1 LNFGDTVGI
10 VAPASP
16 PIDPKIIN
24 RCADALEKL
33 GFKPK
38 LAANV
43 RKRNGFLAGS
53 DRERAGD
60 LMKLFTDRKVQAIFC
75 VRGGYGAARILPLLD
90 YNTIR
95 ANPKI
100 FVGYSDI
107 TSLHCALLT
116 QANLIS
122 FHGPT
127 LSFHFAQA
135 ATSSLSLSARNER
148 GESRR
153 EGLPIKRASSPLPS
167 SPKEERES
175 GLEFTVQSLLRTLMN
190 PKPPGSILKSARC
203 EGSGIRFTAQKP
215 DTSHLIPGTPL
226 RGGKATGQ
234 LIGGNLSVLC
244 TTLATPYQPSFKGG
258 ILFLEDIGEPPYRFD
273 RMLTHLLNAGL
284 LQQVAGIAIGINKDC
299 EDPKAKKSREYRRT
313 QVGQASSLSPQ
324 TDKMSVPQQQTL
336 DDVLKER
343 LLPLQI
349 PVVTGLPFGHVH
361 HNATL
366 PVGARVTLDADDGDL
381 RVIQSAVV

>member
-1 LNFGDTVGI
+1 MPTRPARLNFGDTVGI

-107 TSLHCALLT
+107 TSLHCAFLT
-116 QANLIS
+116 KANLIS
-122 FHGPT
+122 FHGPMLNSDFVHKDMPQFT
-127 LSFHFAQA
+127 LQSF
-135 ATSSLSLSARNER
+135 
-148 GESRR
+148 
-153 EGLPIKRASSPLPS
+153 
-167 SPKEERES
+167 
-175 GLEFTVQSLLRTLMN
+175 LRTLTQTTA
-190 PKPPGSILKSARC
+190 PGGISQGYRRKTVSILRR
-203 EGSGIRFTAQKP
+203 GIA
-215 DTSHLIPGTPL
+215 H
-226 RGGKATGQ
+226 GQ
-234 LIGGNLSVLC
+234 LIGGNLTLLC
-244 TTLATPYQPSFKGG
+244 TTIGTPWQPPFRDG
-258 ILFLEDIGEPPYRFD
+258 ILFFEDLSEQPYRFD
-273 RMLTHLLNAGL
+273 RMLTYLLNCGL
-284 LQQVAGIAIGINKDC
+284 LQQVAGIAIGINHDC
-299 EDPKAKKSREYRRT
+299 EDPKAKHAREYR
-313 QVGQASSLSPQ
+313 
-324 TDKMSVPQQQTL
+324 QTL
-336 DDVLKER
+336 EEVFHER
-343 LLPLQI
+343 LLPLKI
-349 PVVTGLPFGHVH
+349 PVVTGLPFGHVP

-366 PVGARVTLDADDGDL
+366 PVGLRATLDGNQGEL
-381 RVIQSAVV
+381 LLTEPAVC